1 MQKSQENMQYELY
14 NELMKN
20 EEMINGLCEPPEITQ
35 QRETAKKTLEVLN
48 KARRI
53 IRREVASDGGND
65 VNQSNIRDSEIWLYT
80 NLIHKLL

>member
-1 MQKSQENMQYELY
+1 MQYELY

-65 VNQSNIRDSEIWLYT
+65 VNQSNIRDSEI
-80 NLIHKLL
+80 